1 VDARLNSKGS
11 SLLADDLTAFSP
23 DALPSPPA
31 LSLAGVTCT
40 FADKADPSRRYTAVR
55 DVTLAVGAGE
65 FVSVVGP
72 TGCGKS
78 TLLNVAAG
86 LLAPSSGTVEV
97 FGTPLAGI
105 NRRAGYM
112 FQTDSLM
119 PWRTALQNV
128 AAGLEFRGSDRCEEQ
143 AQEWL
148 KRVGLG
154 GFADRYPHQLSGGM
168 RKRVSL
174 AQTLVL
180 DPDIILMD
188 EPFSALD
195 VQTRQLMENEV
206 LAIWAE
212 KKKAV
217 LFITHDLDEAIAMS
231 DRVVCLSAGPA
242 SHPIG
247 EFAIDLARPRDVAE
261 VRSTPRFVELH
272 QAIWSV
278 LREEVLAGYRQQLAA

>member
-1 VDARLNSKGS
+1 MFAARDNS
-11 SLLADDLTAFSP
+11 AQ
-23 DALPSPPA
+23 
-31 LSLAGVTCT
+31 
-40 FADKADPSRRYTAVR
+40 RYCAVSH
-55 DVTLAVGAGE
+55 VTLSVGAGE
-65 FVSVVGP
+65 FVCVVGP

-86 LLAPSSGTVEV
+86 LLAPSSGRVEV
-97 FGTPLAGI
+97 FGKALAGI
-105 NRRAGYM
+105 NGRAGYM
-112 FQTDSLM
+112 FQAESLM
-119 PWRTALQNV
+119 PWRTALGNV
-128 AAGLEFRGSDRCEEQ
+128 AAGLEFRGAADAPAR
-143 AQEWL
+143 AHEWL

-195 VQTRQLMENEV
+195 VQTRQLMENEL
-206 LAIWAE
+206 LALWAE

-231 DRVVCLSAGPA
+231 DRVVCLSAGPG

-247 EFAIDLARPRDVAE
+247 EFAIDLSRPRDVAE
-261 VRSTPRFVELH
+261 VRATPRFVELH
-272 QAIWSV
+272 QAIWAV